1 MNILLLLFAF
11 LPIIVVPAHAR
22 ILSESAGGKLA
33 LIITIYGRTPQSP
46 PPPPSSS
53 PPTHHSTIGATAFPP
68 PAPPRTKPIGQGTS
82 YERTRSPPPSPKPA
96 PSHGQLGSSTSP
108 CKRIIST
115 VTEHCV
121 RKPRSPPPSLKLFK
135 GSDYENAR
143 SPPPPP
149 KDAPSHGEL
158 GSTSPWNRIISIA
171 TDYGWIKLPRSS
183 SSSVQDK

>member
-33 LIITIYGRTPQSP
+33 LIITIYGRKPQSP
-46 PPPPSSS
+46 PPSPSSS
-53 PPTHHSTIGATAFPP
+53 PPTHQSTIGATAF
-68 PAPPRTKPIGQGTS
+68 PPRTKPIGQGTS

-96 PSHGQLGSSTSP
+96 PPHVPLGSSTSP

-121 RKPRSPPPSLKLFK
+121 RKPRSPPSSLKLFK
-135 GSDYENAR
+135 GSDYENTR

-149 KDAPSHGEL
+149 KDAPSHGQL

-171 TDYGWIKLPRSS
+171 TDYGLIKLPRSS
-183 SSSVQDK
+183 SSVVQDK